1 MVFKHIGHSYINYA
15 DSVARMFFKDGADAV
30 VTTELSRGEM
40 ETRLSASV
48 SYGGRTEAAD
58 IIVNNNSP
66 AYVKDCKHNIGV
78 CVYNACRALT
88 GKALPFGV
96 LCGVRPAKI
105 ATDILL
111 AGGSEEEAYR
121 HYVDDLDVFPEK
133 ARSCVTV
140 ASEQKDILSRDMEK
154 RCNLYVSIP
163 FCPSR
168 CNYCSFVS
176 NSVERA
182 GKLLCPYIDS
192 LIDEIAATA
201 EIIGSIGLECDTV
214 YVGGGTPGIL
224 SPEQTERLCDA
235 INRYFGGCSEFTY
248 EFGRADVA
256 SAEKFAVLKNAGV
269 TRICVNPQILSDEV
283 LALNGR
289 RHSVAQFY
297 DAFNAARRAG
307 FDNINCDVIAGLP
320 GSTKELFAE
329 TVGKLIALG
338 ADDITVHTLALKR
351 SSGYYED
358 SLIIDD
364 ALAEES
370 FDTGEKLLHD
380 AGYREY
386 YMYRQKRAGGN
397 LENKG
402 YALPGK
408 KSVYNVLM
416 MSDAA
421 TVFSVGAGGITKI
434 VADGGKT
441 IKRVCNYKYPYEYLS
456 KPDKTGENLEYIR
469 EFYESRGGNRNV

>member
-1 MVFKHIGHSYINYA
+1 MKFEHIGHSYIQYA
-15 DSVARMFFKDGADAV
+15 ENVARMFFRDGTDV
-30 VTTELSRGEM
+30 LVHTELVRGDDT
-40 ETRLSASV
+40 TRLSASV
-48 SYGGRTEAAD
+48 FHDGRNEMAD
-58 IIVNNNSP
+58 IIVNNDS
-66 AYVKDCKHNIGV
+66 ASYIKDCKHNLGV
-78 CVYNACRALT
+78 CVFNACRAVT
-88 GKALPFGV
+88 GKELPFGH

-111 AGGSEEEAYR
+111 SGGSEEDAYR
-121 HYVDDLDVFPEK
+121 HYVDDLRVFPEK

-140 ASEQKDILSRDMEK
+140 ASEQIPILSRDYEK

-176 NSVERA
+176 HSIERA
-182 GKLLCPYIDS
+182 GKLVEPYLAI
-192 LIDEIAATA
+192 LIDEIKSTA
-201 EIIGSIGLECDTV
+201 KLIQSAGLTNDTV
-214 YVGGGTPGIL
+214 YIGGGTPGIL
-224 SPEQTERLCDA
+224 SEEQIKRLCGV
-235 INRYFGGCSEFTY
+235 INEYFDGYSEFTY

-256 SAEKFAVLKNAGV
+256 TAEKFAALIGAGV
-269 TRICVNPQILSDEV
+269 TRICVNPQILSDAV
-283 LALNGR
+283 LEKNGR
-289 RHSVAQFY
+289 RHTVTQFY
-297 DAFNAARRAG
+297 EAFEAARIAG

-320 GSTKELFAE
+320 YSTEELFAD
-329 TVGKLIALG
+329 TVGRLIKLG
-338 ADDITVHTLALKR
+338 ADDITMHTLALKR

-358 SLIIDD
+358 SLVIDD
-364 ALAEES
+364 GLAERSFNAAES
-370 FDTGEKLLHD
+370 LLHE

-408 KSVYNVLM
+408 KSVYNILM

-421 TVFSVGAGGITKI
+421 TVISVGAGGITKL

-441 IKRVCNYKYPYEYLS
+441 IKRVCNYKYPYEYIE
-456 KPDKTGENLEYIR
+456 KPDKITDNLSFIK
-469 EFYESRGGNRNV
+469 EFYKARGGE